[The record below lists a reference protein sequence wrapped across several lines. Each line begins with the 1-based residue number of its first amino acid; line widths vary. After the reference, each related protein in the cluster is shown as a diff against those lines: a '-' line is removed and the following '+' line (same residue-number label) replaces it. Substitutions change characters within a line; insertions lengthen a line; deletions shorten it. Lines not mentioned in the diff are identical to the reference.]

1 MRIISGSHS
10 RRIISPPKN
19 LPVRPTTDMAK
30 ESLFNILNNKIDFH
44 DQTALDLFSGTGAI
58 SYEFVS
64 RGCSEVIAIEKN
76 FRCIKF
82 IKETAEVFGM
92 NQIKAICT
100 DVFKYIKTTSRSFDL
115 IFADP
120 PYALA
125 GIEDI
130 SKLVI
135 ENKLLNPDGWLIVE
149 HPREVDLSKQKYFQ
163 EHRKYGRVNFSF
175 FKFAEA
181 ENSEA

>member
-30 ESLFNILNNKIDFH
+30 EGLFNILNNRIDFH
-44 DQTALDLFSGTGAI
+44 NLTALDLFAGTGAI
-58 SYEFVS
+58 SYELVS
-64 RGCSEVIAIEKN
+64 RGCCKVIAIDKN

-82 IKETAEVFGM
+82 IKKTADVFGM
-92 NQIKAICT
+92 EQIKAICT
-100 DVFKYIKTTSRSFDL
+100 DVFKYIKTSSKTFDL

-120 PYALA
+120 PYALT

-130 SKLVI
+130 SKLVF
-135 ENKLLNPDGWLIVE
+135 ENKLLNRSGWLIVE
-149 HPREVDLSKQKYFQ
+149 HPKEVDLSKQKYFQ
-163 EHRKYGRVNFSF
+163 EHRKYGQVNFSF
-175 FKFAEA
+175 FLLAEA
-181 ENSEA
+181 KNPEA